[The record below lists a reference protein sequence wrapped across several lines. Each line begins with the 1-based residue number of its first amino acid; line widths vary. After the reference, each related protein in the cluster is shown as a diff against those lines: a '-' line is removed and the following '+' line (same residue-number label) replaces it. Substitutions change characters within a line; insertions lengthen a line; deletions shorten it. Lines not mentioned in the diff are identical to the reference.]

1 MVRLSSLAAL
11 TTGVVFALAT
21 QVCAATVTPIQ
32 CEFLWEKADT
42 TGLGWLTQSQ
52 AAPYMSDFKAASTSG
67 GGTLSRDEFMA
78 ACSKGLI
85 RDSAVSA
92 SGSTQQ

>member
-1 MVRLSSLAAL
+1 MLGPGPPAGRIAAL
-11 TTGVVFALAT
+11 VT
-21 QVCAATVTPIQ
+21 QVYGATVTPIQ
-32 CEFLWEKADT
+32 CEFLWEKADSA
-42 TGLGWLTQSQ
+42 GFGWLTQTQ
-52 AAPYMSDFKAASTSG
+52 AAPLISDFKAASTSG

-85 RDSAVSA
+85 RDSAISA

>member
-1 MVRLSSLAAL
+1 MALVVRRTHDRASARSRDAGLCRYS
-11 TTGVVFALAT
+11 FARAMSGPVE
-21 QVCAATVTPIQ
+21 QGQWCR
-32 CEFLWEKADT
+32 
-42 TGLGWLTQSQ
+42 LGWLTQTQ
-52 AAPYMSDFKAASTSG
+52 AAPFISDFKAASTSG

-92 SGSTQQ
+92 PGSTQQ